1 MIELLIVEVERVEL
15 SETDEVVSDILLVFE
30 AEETGL
36 LDDIVTDTTEF
47 VEVSLFERIE
57 LPVIETEDNTLE
69 LSLDLGKVAEL
80 LEGVAED
87 KELSD
92 VNAELDELL
101 LLESKIE
108 VVELSFP
115 EAVEAKL
122 REDEVEVVEPIAV
135 DVDCVELLDDG
146 TVRAVEL
153 PMTEPLDKT
162 DDETELVV
170 VETKVMELLVEY
182 KFEVIELLVM
192 DLKEIGLINDEA
204 KLIWLSVVEVEYAES
219 LEVEVTVTLVD
230 DGVNE
235 LLEASELSDA

>member
-1 MIELLIVEVERVEL
+1 MIELLIVEVKRVEL
-15 SETDEVVSDILLVFE
+15 PETDEVVSDIILVFE

-36 LDDIVTDTTEF
+36 LDDIVTDTTGF

-57 LPVIETEDNTLE
+57 LPVIETEDSTLE
-69 LSLDLGKVAEL
+69 LSLDVGKVAEL
-80 LEGVAED
+80 LESVAED

-101 LLESKIE
+101 LLESKTE

-122 REDEVEVVEPIAV
+122 REDQVEVTEPIAV
-135 DVDCVELLDDG
+135 DSDCVELLDDG
-146 TVRAVEL
+146 TVRATEL
-153 PMTEPLDKT
+153 LMTEPLDKR

-170 VETKVMELLVEY
+170 VETKATELLVEY
-182 KFEVIELLVM
+182 KFEVIELLAT

-204 KLIWLSVVEVEYAES
+204 KLIWLSVAEVEYAEL
-219 LEVEVTVTLVD
+219 LEVEVTVTPVD